1 MGNRIIGK
9 SVYVKNL
16 SSLYVM
22 DYKQLSNTIYPDL
35 VDYILN
41 KHGKEMRKFYQ
52 TCVDEYLNE
61 EFGELHSGPRNKLT
75 KELMNQLI
83 S

>member
-1 MGNRIIGK
+1 
-9 SVYVKNL
+9 
-16 SSLYVM
+16 M

-41 KHGKEMRKFYQ
+41 KHGQEMRSFYQ

-61 EFGELHSGPRNKLT
+61 RFGNLHSEPRNRLT

>member
-1 MGNRIIGK
+1 MITKEGFCPG
-9 SVYVKNL
+9 Y
-16 SSLYVM
+16 SSYSPLLYVM

-35 VDYILN
+35 VNYILN

-61 EFGELHSGPRNKLT
+61 EFGELHSGPRNRLT

>member
-1 MGNRIIGK
+1 
-9 SVYVKNL
+9 
-16 SSLYVM
+16 M
-22 DYKQLSNTIYPDL
+22 DYKQLSNTIYPVL

-61 EFGELHSGPRNKLT
+61 EFGELHSGPRNRLT